1 MKGKGEVAAAAD
13 SLNRHF
19 ARQPAR
25 RLSFYLLTPLA
36 IIPIRGISMD
46 NTIEN
51 VKVDDL
57 LARVEAR
64 GRLSL
69 EEWKLVE
76 DSAPT
81 AELGRLADELR
92 RALHADGVVT
102 YVVDR
107 NVNYSNVCVSVCT
120 FCAFYRKP
128 GSPEGYVHSYEEIFR
143 KVEEMLE
150 LGGSGVLM
158 QGGLHPDLPLDY
170 YTGLLRALKERYKIH
185 LHCFSP
191 PELDHLAKI
200 TGLGIE
206 GVLGQLRAA
215 GLDSIPG
222 GGGEIL
228 VDEIRRKRRTHCDTE
243 EWLRV
248 MDVAHTMG
256 IPTTATMMFGMGE
269 TRDQRLMHLE
279 RLRELQERNPGFV
292 SFIPWTLQPDN
303 TPIGKRF
310 PDRIPGEE
318 YLRWLAIG
326 RLYLDSI
333 PNVQVSWLTQGLD
346 VGRQGLHYGA
356 NDLGS
361 TMIEENV
368 ITPAGA
374 NHRATEMMLREAII
388 AEGFRPAK
396 RRADY
401 VRVEAA
407 P

>member
-1 MKGKGEVAAAAD
+1 M
-13 SLNRHF
+13 
-19 ARQPAR
+19 PAR
-25 RLSFYLLTPLA
+25 ATRPPAAPAIVRRVFIGYNPNSRLAMPERTINA
-36 IIPIRGISMD
+36 DID
-46 NTIEN
+46 N
-51 VKVDDL
+51 L
-57 LARVEAR
+57 LARLDAGERLTLGEWRAVEE
-64 GRLSL
+64 L
-69 EEWKLVE
+69 
-76 DSAPT
+76 APT
-81 AELGRLADELR
+81 GELGRLADNLR
-92 RALHADGVVT
+92 ERLHPDNVVT

-128 GSPEGYVHSYEEIFR
+128 GSDEGYVHSYEEVFR
-143 KVEEMLE
+143 KVEEMIE

-170 YTGLLRALKERYKIH
+170 YTGLLRELKSRYGIH

-191 PELDHLAKI
+191 PEIDHLAKI
-200 TGLGIE
+200 TGLGLE
-206 GVLGQLRAA
+206 GVLKELRAA

-228 VDEIRRKRRTHCDTE
+228 VDEIRRKRRTHCNAE
-243 EWLRV
+243 EWLNV
-248 MDVAHTMG
+248 MDAAHSLG

-269 TRDQRLMHLE
+269 TRDQRLQHLE

-310 PDRIPGEE
+310 PDRVGGDE

-326 RLYLDSI
+326 RLYLQSI

-346 VGRQGLHYGA
+346 VGRRGLHFGA

-374 NHRATEMMLREAII
+374 RHRANEMMLRDAII
-388 AEGFRPAK
+388 GEGFIPVK

-401 VRVEAA
+401 VRVEVVPA
-407 P
+407 